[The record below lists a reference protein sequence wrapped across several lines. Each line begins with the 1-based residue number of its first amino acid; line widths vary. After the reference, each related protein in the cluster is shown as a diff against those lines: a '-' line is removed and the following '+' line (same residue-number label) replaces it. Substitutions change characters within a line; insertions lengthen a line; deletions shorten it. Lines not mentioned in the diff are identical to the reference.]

1 MKTQT
6 PHFKWKPTLVIG
18 TRSWSITVASV
29 APRVRVM
36 VQITSA
42 NGTTFFSVPLTKHTK
57 SASEL
62 NSQGKEST
70 RPGASPA
77 GKLERWDQVK
87 KWCFSIV
94 NQFHPTL
101 LITKYNAMMLWNQF
115 HPIFFSQL
123 WMTPG
128 GSSTND
134 PMLKPNSSEHS
145 SCTLFSVLFK
155 TQNCLFTSMAM
166 TKSERWIWALQCN
179 LGFNGFN
186 QDCYPRIRF
195 FTRNQG
201 NDCEVRRCSSWRKK
215 AYQDFTSSRLVQY
228 QLLPSTLLNVK
239 QEAL

>member
-62 NSQGKEST
+62 NSQGKAST

-101 LITKYNAMMLWNQF
+101 LIIKYNAMMLWNQF
-115 HPIFFSQL
+115 HPIFFSANYELCFGWLLEAVPQTTQC
-123 WMTPG
+123 WNRTAR
-128 GSSTND
+128 SIRVAHCSRFCS
-134 PMLKPNSSEHS
+134 KPKTACSHLRRWPSRSVESEH
-145 SCTLFSVLFK
+145 
-155 TQNCLFTSMAM
+155 
-166 TKSERWIWALQCN
+166 CN
-179 LGFNGFN
+179 A
-186 QDCYPRIRF
+186 
-195 FTRNQG
+195 T
-201 NDCEVRRCSSWRKK
+201 
-215 AYQDFTSSRLVQY
+215 
-228 QLLPSTLLNVK
+228 
-239 QEAL
+239 

>member
-115 HPIFFSQL
+115 HPIFFQPIMNYVLDDSWRQFHKRPNVETEQL
-123 WMTPG
+123 G
-128 GSSTND
+128 AFE
-134 PMLKPNSSEHS
+134 LHI
-145 SCTLFSVLFK
+145 V
-155 TQNCLFTSMAM
+155 
-166 TKSERWIWALQCN
+166 
-179 LGFNGFN
+179 LGFVQNPKLLVHIYGDDQVGALN
-186 QDCYPRIRF
+186 LSTAMQPR
-195 FTRNQG
+195 
-201 NDCEVRRCSSWRKK
+201 
-215 AYQDFTSSRLVQY
+215 L
-228 QLLPSTLLNVK
+228 
-239 QEAL
+239 